1 MSLAAYKKTIR
12 ESDTPRQ
19 IERRILSRVTHDLAE
34 KGKDFDASESP
45 ADRLAILAGGLRDS
59 LYENQRFWAALR
71 HDLAE
76 PENAMPPAL
85 KASLISLA
93 LWVDRETSGL
103 MAGKGTVAGLVVINT
118 NIVAGLAGQAATAAV
133 QVV

>member
-12 ESDTPRQ
+12 ESETPRQ

-34 KGKDFDASESP
+34 KGKAFDASDSP
-45 ADRLAILAGGLRDS
+45 ADRLAILSEGLRDS
-59 LYENQRFWAALR
+59 LYENQRFWSTLR

-76 PENAMPPAL
+76 PENTMPAAL

-93 LWVDRETSGL
+93 LWVDRQTSGL
-103 MAGKGTVAGLVVINT
+103 MAGQGSVAGLVEINT
-118 NIVAGLAGQAATAAV
+118 NIVAGLSGQAATTAV
-133 QVV
+133 QEV

>member
-34 KGKDFDASESP
+34 KGKDFDASERP

-71 HDLAE
+71 HDLAD

-133 QVV
+133 QEV

>member
-34 KGKDFDASESP
+34 KGKGFDESDSP
-45 ADRLAILAGGLRDS
+45 ADRLAILSGGLRDS

-76 PENAMPPAL
+76 PENVMPSAL

-93 LWVDRETSGL
+93 LWVDRQTSSL
-103 MAGKGTVAGLVVINT
+103 MAGEGNVAGLVEINT

-133 QVV
+133 QEV